1 MVASSARKLSPL
13 ASPGL
18 FSDRF
23 RGWRARH
30 LASRHWKRLADQVNS
45 QAIHALLGELKTFL
59 GEAGVLEGERAAE
72 AARSN
77 WSRLGLPRAVL
88 RPSSTEQVSRILR
101 LCNDAGQPVV
111 PWGGK
116 TGLVEGANADGALA
130 LSLERMN
137 QIESI
142 DSAGATMTVEAGCI
156 LQTVAETAD
165 AHGLFFPLD
174 LGARGSATIG
184 GNISTN
190 AGGNRVIRYGMTRD
204 MVLGLEAVL
213 ADGTVL
219 SSLNRLL
226 KNNAGYDLKQ
236 LFIGTEGTL
245 GIVTRA
251 VLRLRPKPGSNAVA
265 LAAVD
270 EFAAL
275 PRLLRH
281 LEHGLSGSLSA
292 FEVMWEDFYRLVTTA
307 PAKGRAPIAPGH
319 PYYVL
324 IEQLGSDEASD
335 MARFE
340 RVLGAALEQ
349 EIIADAVVAKSQNE
363 RSAIWSLRDDVGQC
377 ARNWPIF
384 TFDVSLP
391 ITQMDSYVAAVRA
404 ELMARWQDTLSVM
417 VFGHLGDCNLHLI
430 VGVGDA
436 SAEARH
442 AVEDIIYGA
451 LEGRSGSVSAEHG
464 IGLEKRS
471 YLACSR
477 SETEIA
483 LMRTLKRALDPRNIL
498 NPGKVFEP

>member
-1 MVASSARKLSPL
+1 MTNIPQELRSV
-13 ASPGL
+13 
-18 FSDRF
+18 
-23 RGWRARH
+23 
-30 LASRHWKRLADQVNS
+30 
-45 QAIHALLGELKTFL
+45 LGD
-59 GEAGVLEGERAAE
+59 AGVLEGQRAAE
-72 AARSN
+72 AAHSN
-77 WSRLGLPRAVL
+77 WSRLGKPLAVL
-88 RPSSTEQVSRILR
+88 RPSSTAEVSHILT
-101 LCNDAGQPVV
+101 LCHAASQPVV
-111 PWGGK
+111 AWGGK
-116 TGLVEGANADGALA
+116 TGLVEGANAEGVLA

-137 QIESI
+137 RIE
-142 DSAGATMTVEAGCI
+142 DVDPAGGTMTVEAGCV
-156 LQTVAETAD
+156 LQNIQEAAD

-190 AGGNRVIRYGMTRD
+190 AGGNRVIRYGMTRE

-213 ADGTVL
+213 ADGTVV

-245 GIVTRA
+245 GVVTRA
-251 VLRLRPKPGSNAVA
+251 VLRLRPKPGSTAVA

-270 EFAAL
+270 SFSAL

-281 LEHGLSGSLSA
+281 VERGLSGALSA
-292 FEVMWEDFYRLVTTA
+292 FEVMWEEFYRLVTSP
-307 PAKGRAPIAPGH
+307 PAKGRAPISYGH

-335 MARFE
+335 VALFE
-340 RVLGAALEQ
+340 RVLGAALEEQ
-349 EIIADAVVAKSQNE
+349 IIVDAVIAKSQGE
-363 RSAIWSLRDDVGQC
+363 RSAIWSLRDDVAQC
-377 ARNWPIF
+377 MRNAPIF

-391 ITQMDSYVAAVRA
+391 IVEMESYVADVRSR
-404 ELMARWQDTLSVM
+404 LFGRWGEKTSLM

-436 SAEARH
+436 SARH

-464 IGLEKRS
+464 IGLEKRD
-471 YLACSR
+471 YLPLSR
-477 SETEIA
+477 SGSEIA
-483 LMRTLKRALDPRNIL
+483 LMRQLKRALDPRNIL
-498 NPGKVFEP
+498 NPGKVFEA